1 MSSPFQRMPFS
12 VAGLQADK
20 PDLFKPEA
28 EEEDR
33 GFNHYKYYTYMID
46 DSTRVVLYNSL
57 LGL

>member
-12 VAGLQADK
+12 VAGLQEDK

-33 GFNHYKYYTYMID
+33 GLTIT
-46 DSTRVVLYNSL
+46 STTRI
-57 LGL
+57 